1 MKEILI
7 GVDNGNGNTKGDTGF
22 VIQSGV
28 KKLVVRPPFDTKTVK
43 WKGEYYAV
51 GASKTEIQKSKV
63 SNNDTLIL
71 TMAAIAEKLNMGNKG
86 MMTVEASVVVPIIL
100 IIVVTEFFFGL
111 FLIDMSVVK
120 SETMRLADEAA
131 DVWKTDGKLADGTYK
146 SQQLLLR
153 NKNFLQ
159 KNRRGQLISK
169 TRLRLQKRIATRL
182 NIASLDSYKVS
193 ISGGKVLVQA
203 SVRLGNPLLGGRKY
217 TGIKGWIFKCEEKAD
232 ITNEEELLR
241 KLSGNLR

>member
-1 MKEILI
+1 
-7 GVDNGNGNTKGDTGF
+7 
-22 VIQSGV
+22 
-28 KKLVVRPPFDTKTVK
+28 
-43 WKGEYYAV
+43 
-51 GASKTEIQKSKV
+51 
-63 SNNDTLIL
+63 
-71 TMAAIAEKLNMGNKG
+71 MGNKG

-182 NIASLDSYKVS
+182 NIALLDSYKVS
-193 ISGGKVLVQA
+193 I
-203 SVRLGNPLLGGRKY
+203 
-217 TGIKGWIFKCEEKAD
+217 
-232 ITNEEELLR
+232 
-241 KLSGNLR
+241 LSLIHI

>member
-1 MKEILI
+1 
-7 GVDNGNGNTKGDTGF
+7 
-22 VIQSGV
+22 
-28 KKLVVRPPFDTKTVK
+28 
-43 WKGEYYAV
+43 
-51 GASKTEIQKSKV
+51 
-63 SNNDTLIL
+63 
-71 TMAAIAEKLNMGNKG
+71 MGNKG

-146 SQQLLLR
+146 SQQLL
-153 NKNFLQ
+153 Q

-169 TRLRLQKRIATRL
+169 TRLRLQKRIAARL

-193 ISGGKVLVQA
+193 ISGDKVLVQA

>member
-1 MKEILI
+1 
-7 GVDNGNGNTKGDTGF
+7 
-22 VIQSGV
+22 
-28 KKLVVRPPFDTKTVK
+28 
-43 WKGEYYAV
+43 
-51 GASKTEIQKSKV
+51 
-63 SNNDTLIL
+63 
-71 TMAAIAEKLNMGNKG
+71 MGNKG

-100 IIVVTEFFFGL
+100 IIVVAEFFFGL

-182 NIASLDSYKVS
+182 NIA
-193 ISGGKVLVQA
+193 
-203 SVRLGNPLLGGRKY
+203 
-217 TGIKGWIFKCEEKAD
+217 IKF
-232 ITNEEELLR
+232 
-241 KLSGNLR
+241 LSQEIKFSFRHQYDLEILFWEGENIQG

>member
-1 MKEILI
+1 
-7 GVDNGNGNTKGDTGF
+7 
-22 VIQSGV
+22 
-28 KKLVVRPPFDTKTVK
+28 
-43 WKGEYYAV
+43 
-51 GASKTEIQKSKV
+51 
-63 SNNDTLIL
+63 
-71 TMAAIAEKLNMGNKG
+71 MGNKG

-182 NIASLDSYKVS
+182 NIASLDSYKFLS
-193 ISGGKVLVQA
+193 QE
-203 SVRLGNPLLGGRKY
+203 
-217 TGIKGWIFKCEEKAD
+217 IKFSFRHQYDLEILFWEGEK
-232 ITNEEELLR
+232 IQ
-241 KLSGNLR
+241 G

>member
-1 MKEILI
+1 
-7 GVDNGNGNTKGDTGF
+7 
-22 VIQSGV
+22 
-28 KKLVVRPPFDTKTVK
+28 
-43 WKGEYYAV
+43 
-51 GASKTEIQKSKV
+51 
-63 SNNDTLIL
+63 
-71 TMAAIAEKLNMGNKG
+71 MGNKG

-169 TRLRLQKRIATRL
+169 TRLRIAARL

-193 ISGGKVLVQA
+193 ISGDKVLVQA

>member
-1 MKEILI
+1 
-7 GVDNGNGNTKGDTGF
+7 
-22 VIQSGV
+22 
-28 KKLVVRPPFDTKTVK
+28 
-43 WKGEYYAV
+43 
-51 GASKTEIQKSKV
+51 
-63 SNNDTLIL
+63 
-71 TMAAIAEKLNMGNKG
+71 MGNKG

-159 KNRRGQLISK
+159 KNRKMCIRDRDYPGI
-169 TRLRLQKRIATRL
+169 I
-182 NIASLDSYKVS
+182 Y
-193 ISGGKVLVQA
+193 SGWM
-203 SVRLGNPLLGGRKY
+203 NY
-217 TGIKGWIFKCEEKAD
+217 
-232 ITNEEELLR
+232 
-241 KLSGNLR
+241 

>member
-1 MKEILI
+1 
-7 GVDNGNGNTKGDTGF
+7 
-22 VIQSGV
+22 
-28 KKLVVRPPFDTKTVK
+28 
-43 WKGEYYAV
+43 
-51 GASKTEIQKSKV
+51 
-63 SNNDTLIL
+63 
-71 TMAAIAEKLNMGNKG
+71 MGNKG

-100 IIVVTEFFFGL
+100 IIVVAEFFFGL

-120 SETMRLADEAA
+120 SEIMRLADEAA
-131 DVWKTDGKLADGTYK
+131 DVWKTYG
-146 SQQLLLR
+146 

-193 ISGGKVLVQA
+193 ISGDKVLVQA

-241 KLSGNLR
+241 KLSGNSR

>member
-1 MKEILI
+1 MFPLCFWEVDCIWEIKECDGRSFRGCTDYFNYRSRRIL
-7 GVDNGNGNTKGDTGF
+7 
-22 VIQSGV
+22 
-28 KKLVVRPPFDTKTVK
+28 
-43 WKGEYYAV
+43 
-51 GASKTEIQKSKV
+51 
-63 SNNDTLIL
+63 
-71 TMAAIAEKLNMGNKG
+71 
-86 MMTVEASVVVPIIL
+86 
-100 IIVVTEFFFGL
+100 FGL

>member
-1 MKEILI
+1 
-7 GVDNGNGNTKGDTGF
+7 
-22 VIQSGV
+22 
-28 KKLVVRPPFDTKTVK
+28 
-43 WKGEYYAV
+43 
-51 GASKTEIQKSKV
+51 
-63 SNNDTLIL
+63 
-71 TMAAIAEKLNMGNKG
+71 MGNKG

-100 IIVVTEFFFGL
+100 IIVVAEFFFGL

-146 SQQLLLR
+146 SQQLL
-153 NKNFLQ
+153 Q

-193 ISGGKVLVQA
+193 ISGDKVLVQA

-241 KLSGNLR
+241 KLSGNSR

>member
-1 MKEILI
+1 
-7 GVDNGNGNTKGDTGF
+7 
-22 VIQSGV
+22 
-28 KKLVVRPPFDTKTVK
+28 
-43 WKGEYYAV
+43 
-51 GASKTEIQKSKV
+51 
-63 SNNDTLIL
+63 
-71 TMAAIAEKLNMGNKG
+71 MGNKG

-153 NKNFLQ
+153 KL
-159 KNRRGQLISK
+159 
-169 TRLRLQKRIATRL
+169 RLRLPLRDR
-182 NIASLDSYKVS
+182 
-193 ISGGKVLVQA
+193 
-203 SVRLGNPLLGGRKY
+203 LLGGRKY

>member
-1 MKEILI
+1 
-7 GVDNGNGNTKGDTGF
+7 
-22 VIQSGV
+22 
-28 KKLVVRPPFDTKTVK
+28 
-43 WKGEYYAV
+43 
-51 GASKTEIQKSKV
+51 
-63 SNNDTLIL
+63 
-71 TMAAIAEKLNMGNKG
+71 MGNKG

-131 DVWKTDGKLADGTYK
+131 DVW
-146 SQQLLLR
+146 
-153 NKNFLQ
+153 NFLQ

-193 ISGGKVLVQA
+193 ISGDKVLVQA

>member
-1 MKEILI
+1 MW
-7 GVDNGNGNTKGDTGF
+7 VDCAH
-22 VIQSGV
+22 V
-28 KKLVVRPPFDTKTVK
+28 P
-43 WKGEYYAV
+43 AV
-51 GASKTEIQKSKV
+51 LLGGR
-63 SNNDTLIL
+63 LY
-71 TMAAIAEKLNMGNKG
+71 MGNKG

-193 ISGGKVLVQA
+193 ISGDKVLVQA

-217 TGIKGWIFKCEEKAD
+217 TGIKGWIFKCEGKAD

>member
-1 MKEILI
+1 MW
-7 GVDNGNGNTKGDTGF
+7 VDCAH
-22 VIQSGV
+22 V
-28 KKLVVRPPFDTKTVK
+28 P
-43 WKGEYYAV
+43 AV
-51 GASKTEIQKSKV
+51 LLGGR
-63 SNNDTLIL
+63 LY
-71 TMAAIAEKLNMGNKG
+71 MGNKG

-120 SETMRLADEAA
+120 SETMRLAD
-131 DVWKTDGKLADGTYK
+131 GTYK

-182 NIASLDSYKVS
+182 NIALLDSYKVS
-193 ISGGKVLVQA
+193 ISGDKVLVQA

>member
-1 MKEILI
+1 
-7 GVDNGNGNTKGDTGF
+7 
-22 VIQSGV
+22 
-28 KKLVVRPPFDTKTVK
+28 
-43 WKGEYYAV
+43 
-51 GASKTEIQKSKV
+51 
-63 SNNDTLIL
+63 
-71 TMAAIAEKLNMGNKG
+71 MGNKG

-193 ISGGKVLVQA
+193 ISGDKVLVQA
-203 SVRLGNPLLGGRKY
+203 SVRLGNPLLG
-217 TGIKGWIFKCEEKAD
+217 GIKGWIFKCEEKAD

-241 KLSGNLR
+241 KLSGNSR

>member
-1 MKEILI
+1 MW
-7 GVDNGNGNTKGDTGF
+7 VDCAH
-22 VIQSGV
+22 V
-28 KKLVVRPPFDTKTVK
+28 P
-43 WKGEYYAV
+43 AV
-51 GASKTEIQKSKV
+51 LLGGR
-63 SNNDTLIL
+63 LY
-71 TMAAIAEKLNMGNKG
+71 MGNKG

-120 SETMRLADEAA
+120 SETMRLAD
-131 DVWKTDGKLADGTYK
+131 K

-169 TRLRLQKRIATRL
+169 TRLRLQKRIAARL

-193 ISGGKVLVQA
+193 ISGDKVLVQA

>member
-1 MKEILI
+1 ME
-7 GVDNGNGNTKGDTGF
+7 
-22 VIQSGV
+22 
-28 KKLVVRPPFDTKTVK
+28 
-43 WKGEYYAV
+43 
-51 GASKTEIQKSKV
+51 
-63 SNNDTLIL
+63 
-71 TMAAIAEKLNMGNKG
+71 NKG

-131 DVWKTDGKLADGTYK
+131 DVWKTDGKLADGT
-146 SQQLLLR
+146 
-153 NKNFLQ
+153 FLQ

-193 ISGGKVLVQA
+193 ISGDKVLVQA

>member
-1 MKEILI
+1 
-7 GVDNGNGNTKGDTGF
+7 
-22 VIQSGV
+22 
-28 KKLVVRPPFDTKTVK
+28 
-43 WKGEYYAV
+43 
-51 GASKTEIQKSKV
+51 
-63 SNNDTLIL
+63 
-71 TMAAIAEKLNMGNKG
+71 MGNKG

-100 IIVVTEFFFGL
+100 IIVVAEFFFGL

-146 SQQLLLR
+146 SQQ
-153 NKNFLQ
+153 
-159 KNRRGQLISK
+159 
-169 TRLRLQKRIATRL
+169 
-182 NIASLDSYKVS
+182 
-193 ISGGKVLVQA
+193 VLVQA

-241 KLSGNLR
+241 KLSGNSR

>member
-1 MKEILI
+1 
-7 GVDNGNGNTKGDTGF
+7 
-22 VIQSGV
+22 
-28 KKLVVRPPFDTKTVK
+28 
-43 WKGEYYAV
+43 
-51 GASKTEIQKSKV
+51 
-63 SNNDTLIL
+63 
-71 TMAAIAEKLNMGNKG
+71 MGNKG

-111 FLIDMSVVK
+111 FLIDMSVAK

-159 KNRRGQLISK
+159 KNSRGQLISK
-169 TRLRLQKRIATRL
+169 TRLRLQKRIAARL
-182 NIASLDSYKVS
+182 NIASLDSCKVS
-193 ISGGKVLVQA
+193 ISGDKVLVQT
-203 SVRLGNPLLGGRKY
+203 SLRLGNPLLGGRKY
-217 TGIKGWIFKCEEKAD
+217 TGIKEWIFKCEEKAD
-232 ITNEEELLR
+232 IANEEELLR

>member
-1 MKEILI
+1 
-7 GVDNGNGNTKGDTGF
+7 
-22 VIQSGV
+22 
-28 KKLVVRPPFDTKTVK
+28 
-43 WKGEYYAV
+43 
-51 GASKTEIQKSKV
+51 
-63 SNNDTLIL
+63 
-71 TMAAIAEKLNMGNKG
+71 MGNRG

-169 TRLRLQKRIATRL
+169 TRLRLQKKNCSQIK
-182 NIASLDSYKVS
+182 YCF
-193 ISGGKVLVQA
+193 
-203 SVRLGNPLLGGRKY
+203 VRFL
-217 TGIKGWIFKCEEKAD
+217 
-232 ITNEEELLR
+232 
-241 KLSGNLR
+241 

>member
-1 MKEILI
+1 M
-7 GVDNGNGNTKGDTGF
+7 
-22 VIQSGV
+22 
-28 KKLVVRPPFDTKTVK
+28 
-43 WKGEYYAV
+43 
-51 GASKTEIQKSKV
+51 
-63 SNNDTLIL
+63 
-71 TMAAIAEKLNMGNKG
+71 
-86 MMTVEASVVVPIIL
+86 
-100 IIVVTEFFFGL
+100 
-111 FLIDMSVVK
+111 
-120 SETMRLADEAA
+120 
-131 DVWKTDGKLADGTYK
+131 
-146 SQQLLLR
+146 
-153 NKNFLQ
+153 KNFLQ